1 MGPGVQP
8 LLRTLCG
15 VWNNFGASGY
25 EAQVLR
31 ESMARRVSS
40 TTGKQFRSK
49 TATQLSQ
56 SAWSP
61 KALHSSKNIHFHYL
75 FGFAGLGLGFL
86 CSASEHLN
94 SRRANV
100 ASSRG
105 ILCKATVVMIAKLAC
120 PIGQSSYV
128 LLDGILSGYYMIYML
143 RAPTHVIHFIDL

>member
-1 MGPGVQP
+1 MVSGTTSELLAMRRRCCLSPWHGVYLQLLENNSAPRQPHSCHNLPGHP
-8 LLRTLCG
+8 RPCNL
-15 VWNNFGASGY
+15 
-25 EAQVLR
+25 
-31 ESMARRVSS
+31 
-40 TTGKQFRSK
+40 
-49 TATQLSQ
+49 
-56 SAWSP
+56 P
-61 KALHSSKNIHFHYL
+61 KACHFHYL

-94 SRRANV
+94 SRRAIV

-143 RAPTHVIHFIDL
+143 RAPTQVIHFIDL